1 MMRLR
6 QIALVGADLAAAKAE
21 ITQVLG
27 LGADYLDKGVRK
39 FGLVNAVWPVGD
51 TFLEVV
57 SPAEPGT
64 TAGRLMDKRGGDGG
78 YMVILQVDD
87 GLAARARAV
96 GLGVRLVEQAE
107 FKGVVMTHFH
117 PRDVGGAILSVD
129 QMTPPERWE
138 WGGPDWEANVRTE
151 VSTGIHAYG
160 VAHHRHGPE
169 IEQELSRAA
178 GQDLVVA
185 FTPHL
190 MPMNR
195 GILST
200 IYVQA
205 AGGAKAA
212 DLRACLA
219 ETYSNERFVKVYPRG
234 MPELDRVQRTNEC
247 HMAIEQ
253 NGDTIVM
260 VSVIDNLLKGASGQ
274 ALQNMN
280 LMLGLEET
288 AGLA

>member
-138 WGGPDWEANVRTE
+138 WGGPDWESNVRTE
-151 VSTGIHAYG
+151 VSTGIVGAELQ
-160 VAHHRHGPE
+160 GPDPE
-169 IEQELSRAA
+169 AMAARWGEVLGRPVEFTGEGWRIALDGGEL
-178 GQDLVVA
+178 
-185 FTPHL
+185 
-190 MPMNR
+190 
-195 GILST
+195 
-200 IYVQA
+200 
-205 AGGAKAA
+205 
-212 DLRACLA
+212 
-219 ETYSNERFVKVYPRG
+219 RFVEARDGRG
-234 MPELDRVQRTNEC
+234 EGLGAFDVAVRDPAAVRASAARTEGEAVVLCGTRV
-247 HMAIEQ
+247 
-253 NGDTIVM
+253 
-260 VSVIDNLLKGASGQ
+260 NLVA
-274 ALQNMN
+274 
-280 LMLGLEET
+280 T
-288 AGLA
+288 